1 MSLRGVIRRFR
12 PEPRFARYGNELVPI
27 DTNATLF
34 EKILL
39 LIAIG
44 GVIAGISVIIWAA
57 VSEGSENDEPSPS
70 PSPSPTPPSPTPS
83 PTPSPESSS
92 GISSGALVAAI
103 VASVVA
109 AIILFAAAI
118 FAVGERRPMNQ
129 GEVLPEAGGEE
140 DTESD
145 ASEDSFG
152 FDIDENEQG

>member
-1 MSLRGVIRRFR
+1 MSFRRVIRRFR

-57 VSEGSENDEPSPS
+57 VSEGSEDDEPSPS
-70 PSPSPTPPSPTPS
+70 PSPSPTPPSPSPS
-83 PTPSPESSS
+83 PAPSPEPST
-92 GISSGALVAAI
+92 GISSGALIAAI

-118 FAVGERRPMNQ
+118 FAVGKRRPMNQ
-129 GEVLPEAGGEE
+129 GEVLPGPDREE
-140 DTESD
+140 DEESE
-145 ASEDSFG
+145 ASRGSFG
-152 FDIDENEQG
+152 FDVDENEQG